1 MLEKSNI
8 LVILLIISVSL
19 NIYLY
24 FVDNFSLLPIINT
37 ASSSANELYLL
48 FIRLNRKNL
57 DDKKDFPIYLN
68 ILQKN
73 KILKESMY
81 SYSTF
86 MYLITL
92 NESGKLTREVIE
104 KELSS

>member
-8 LVILLIISVSL
+8 LVILLVISVSL

-24 FVDNFSLLPIINT
+24 FVDNFSLLPINT
-37 ASSSANELYLL
+37 ASSVTNELYLL

-86 MYLITL
+86 IYFVTL
-92 NESGKLTREVIE
+92 NETRKLTRQVIE